1 MGAFEYMLML
11 VSVVLGLAV
20 SDLAISLHRLLGAG
34 ARVRWDALAPLAAA
48 VAFLKIVNQWWA
60 WFATAQIARALTFEA
75 FVLVLIATTMLFL
88 LAAAAFPDEAPE
100 GQIDLA
106 QHYAKVARRYWLLFA
121 SELVLMNAIDIWAQ
135 MSIAPARFDLVGTL
149 LSPAAAVSVS
159 AVGAAVAV
167 DSSVPRAAVV
177 ASGEGVTVG
186 PPALVDA
193 EGLADAFGD
202 FEASPAP

>member
-135 MSIAPARFDLVGTL
+135 MSIAHARFDLVGTL
-149 LSPAAAVSVS
+149 LSPAAAVV
-159 AVGAAVAV
+159 AAAF
-167 DSSVPRAAVV
+167 
-177 ASGEGVTVG
+177 
-186 PPALVDA
+186 
-193 EGLADAFGD
+193 GLAFIRTRWLHAIGLAGLIVLYMAQSFGHRL
-202 FEASPAP
+202 AT